1 MPRQSHAA
9 PLQLPEPRASRLP
22 EGSLW
27 SRWDPI
33 SGETPAPVAFFVD
46 APSVGAPACPGCTV
60 SLRSLIYRHIFLS
73 YHTAV
78 TESQWDCSH
87 ITHRIVS
94 QGPTTYWTLKAKR
107 KRKTNNSKGI
117 QYYSRDR
124 NRWHFQAS
132 YRRSVWWHLRS
143 ACLYLTVVST
153 KTAYLRERWCTLT
166 CSHRGISRSCH
177 TEGGAMGSELRAGDF
192 YYCFTLAKGVSKNYL
207 YSLLYWKHLSEVLI
221 GTDI

>member
-9 PLQLPEPRASRLP
+9 PLGLPEPQASRLP
-22 EGSLW
+22 EGSL
-27 SRWDPI
+27 SSCWDPI

-73 YHTAV
+73 YHTVV

-107 KRKTNNSKGI
+107 KRKTNKSKST
-117 QYYSRDR
+117 QYYSGDR
-124 NRWHFQAS
+124 NWWHFQAS
-132 YRRSVWWHLRS
+132 YRKVSLMIS
-143 ACLYLTVVST
+143 EKCFYLTVVST
-153 KTAYLRERWCTLT
+153 KNTSLLRGGANPPAL
-166 CSHRGISRSCH
+166 
-177 TEGGAMGSELRAGDF
+177 TEGSQGLPI
-192 YYCFTLAKGVSKNYL
+192 LKGGRLV
-207 YSLLYWKHLSEVLI
+207 
-221 GTDI
+221 